1 MYRRAVSDIPSSLR
15 PVVAPVLWGA
25 LQLVSAS
32 DTWFLA
38 EWTDSCWSTRRQV
51 VCTFVDKARGK
62 LQCTSTHWT
71 VPCPFIFFSFLNS
84 QQVLTHSTQCECVWL
99 IPWKCFCHWQ
109 ICICGNLIDGHFV
122 FFLVLLSFIYSLRFF
137 YGQNQWWHNF
147 WMMEEKVISGSPYQ
161 YNSYFCFVFL
171 LFRQSGDARANP
183 CCLGLKGTV
192 TSWTSC

>member
-71 VPCPFIFFSFLNS
+71 VPCPFIFFSFFLSASADSLHSAWMCMTNALEVFLS
-84 QQVLTHSTQCECVWL
+84 LTNL
-99 IPWKCFCHWQ
+99 YLWQ
-109 ICICGNLIDGHFV
+109 PYWWSLCV
-122 FFLVLLSFIYSLRFF
+122 FFLVLQCFIYSLRFF
-137 YGQNQWWHNF
+137 MVKNQWWNNF
-147 WMMEEKVISGSPYQ
+147 WMMEEKVVIGSPYQ

-171 LFRQSGDARANP
+171 LFGQSGDAGANP
-183 CCLGLKGTV
+183 CCLGLKGTF
-192 TSWTSC
+192 TSWTSF